1 MTDKSSLS
9 RRHFI
14 CMPPLA
20 AAALTVGGAEVK
32 EPPIPSPDY
41 TIPEN
46 AFHGRDEN
54 RRDWSGDPRSG
65 KVVFVSHCI
74 LNQNAR
80 ILSAANFPA
89 MLDPLV
95 DYLQKT
101 QTGVIQIP
109 CPELYCIGLGR
120 RAVRVG
126 LESPA
131 GMKRLQRLIDDLV
144 FTIHEYLFQGFEV
157 VGILSMDGSPSC
169 GVSRTWLEG
178 RQQDGQGVFIREL
191 KKRLAV
197 EKLDIPV
204 IGVAHH
210 KQNDAIQW
218 LEEKLKKSVI

>member
-1 MTDKSSLS
+1 
-9 RRHFI
+9 
-14 CMPPLA
+14 
-20 AAALTVGGAEVK
+20 
-32 EPPIPSPDY
+32 
-41 TIPEN
+41 
-46 AFHGRDEN
+46 
-54 RRDWSGDPRSG
+54 
-65 KVVFVSHCI
+65 
-74 LNQNAR
+74 
-80 ILSAANFPA
+80 
-89 MLDPLV
+89 
-95 DYLQKT
+95 
-101 QTGVIQIP
+101 
-109 CPELYCIGLGR
+109 
-120 RAVRVG
+120 VG

-204 IGVAHH
+204 TGVAHH

-218 LEEKLKKSVI
+218 LEEKL